1 MENKLNSIHFT
12 IDTTKYP
19 AWKDK
24 DEMIRHAM
32 GTIEEIKKKN
42 NGNCDFEIIIV
53 Y

>member
-1 MENKLNSIHFT
+1 MENKLNSIHFM

-24 DEMIRHAM
+24 DEMIHHAM
-32 GTIEEIKKKN
+32 QTLQEIKKEHS
-42 NGNCDFEIIIV
+42 GNCTLWIQVI